1 MADAYA
7 APTTHGHDAPAAE
20 VEAKGTPLTRREL
33 LSYIW
38 LGSLGVFTAQLGG
51 LSILFAL
58 PRFRAGEFGG
68 IFTVGPADAIP
79 ATDAAPLAYNDG
91 KFWLVNTEEG
101 VLAIY
106 RVCTHL
112 GCLYA
117 WQDSQNRFICPCH
130 GSQFQRGGKYIQ
142 GPAPR
147 SLDAF
152 NVKVVDASGAEVT
165 STRAVATAAGGTS
178 PYVPVPVEPGQI
190 ITVDTGDVIRSGSH
204 AAGFEG

>member
-1 MADAYA
+1 MAEAHA
-7 APTTHGHDAPAAE
+7 VTHGSAQAAKE
-20 VEAKGTPLTRREL
+20 SLGTPLTRREL
-33 LSYIW
+33 LNYVW

-51 LSILFAL
+51 ASILFAL

-68 IFTVGPADAIP
+68 IFTVGDADILP
-79 ATDAAPLAYNDG
+79 ATDAEPRAYNDG

-117 WQDSQNRFICPCH
+117 WQGSQNRFICPCH
-130 GSQFQRGGKYIQ
+130 GSQFQRGGQYIQ

-152 NVKVVDASGAEVT
+152 NVKVLDSAGQEVA
-165 STRAVATAAGGTS
+165 STRTQALSAGHAYG
-178 PYVPVPVEPGQI
+178 PVPVAPGQ
-190 ITVDTGDVIRSGSH
+190 TVVVDTGDLIKSSGH
-204 AAGFEG
+204 QDGYTG

>member
-1 MADAYA
+1 MADAYV
-7 APTTHGHDAPAAE
+7 APTTVGHDAPAAE
-20 VEAKGTPLTRREL
+20 AEVKGTPLTRREL
-33 LSYIW
+33 LSYVW
-38 LGSLGVFTAQLGG
+38 MGSLGVFLAELGG
-51 LSILFAL
+51 IGILFSL

-68 IFTVGPADAIP
+68 VFTVGPTDNLP
-79 ATDAAPLAYNDG
+79 ATDAAPLAYNEG
-91 KFWLVNTEEG
+91 KFWLVNTDEG

-130 GSQFQRGGKYIQ
+130 GSQFQRAGKYIQ

-152 NVKVVDASGAEVT
+152 NVIVQDASGNPVT
-165 STRAVATAAGGTS
+165 NTREVATAAGGPS
-178 PYVPVPVEPGQI
+178 PYVPVPVEPGQVVV
-190 ITVDTGDVIRSGSH
+190 VDTGDLIRAGSH